1 MAKWHYSNSLKMKF
15 VYLIAGKE
23 LANEQSRRNRIFKK
37 MVWSYVGTLWDK
49 EMACDCEDAMNH
61 LHQRLEE
68 ASK

>member
-1 MAKWHYSNSLKMKF
+1 VSNWKSKLAH
-15 VYLIAGKE
+15 LIAGKE
-23 LANEQSRRNRIFKK
+23 LAAEQSRRNRIFKK
-37 MVWSYVGTLWDK
+37 MVWSYVATLWDQ